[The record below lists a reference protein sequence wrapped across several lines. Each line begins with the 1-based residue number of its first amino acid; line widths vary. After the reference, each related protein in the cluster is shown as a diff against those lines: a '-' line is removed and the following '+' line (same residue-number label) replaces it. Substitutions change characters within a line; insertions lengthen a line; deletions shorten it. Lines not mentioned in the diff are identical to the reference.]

1 MPAKK
6 APRVRRGAPQD
17 LPSFNAQFGSH
28 VRALRIRAGLRQA
41 DLAGEALSAS
51 AIARIEGGY
60 SGVSLHALEFL
71 ADKLGCSPR
80 DLIPPGW

>member
-1 MPAKK
+1 MAAVK
-6 APRVRRGAPQD
+6 ARRARRGAPED
-17 LPSFNAQFGSH
+17 HLAFDAQFGAH
-28 VRALRIRAGLRQA
+28 LRVLRIRAGLRQA

-60 SGVSLHALEFL
+60 SGVSLDALEFL
-71 ADKLGCSPR
+71 AAKLGCSPR